1 MAGAAQGAHAL
12 ATAAAAG
19 VPPQVLRRS
28 LQLMQQQQQ
37 QQQQHDEHPSYE
49 QHFCD
54 QVEPSTGAG

>member
-1 MAGAAQGAHAL
+1 
-12 ATAAAAG
+12 

-37 QQQQHDEHPSYE
+37 HDDHPSYG

-54 QVEPSTGAG
+54 QVEPSTDTD